1 VAATHGTRT
10 LAHKRECVAVAATH
24 GNRTLAHGTRTLAGL
39 TAGQADVL
47 LKLQHFTKMHDW
59 RSVTKLERKG
69 NAVADAVRITMPSNA
84 AFVYCILGNAYY
96 QAGRFDKAIEYH
108 TQDLAIAKELGWRLE
123 QARAYG
129 NLGGVYE
136 AQGDFGKAI
145 ECQTQDLEIAK
156 ELGNLK
162 DEGKAYGNLG
172 VTNQGLGDFGK
183 AIEYH
188 TQHLAI
194 ANQVGD
200 QGGEC
205 RANLN
210 LGICHIHIC
219 EYAKSVGYFN
229 AQHTLAAKVDELS
242 VDLDSEGW
250 GNGYNTL
257 KLAGLAGPGAL
268 GMGVALRL
276 QIRSDLQRPAAGT
289 SQAPGPHSHVDES
302 GVEESDIK
310 LVMDQTQVIR
320 GEAIKAL
327 EANNNDLVDAI
338 LTLSGDSRDSSASAC
353 LEDRV
358 YEAEQ
363 WLELA
368 LKYRQDFARL
378 HLAYLAFDSGDED
391 AALAHLKAHLSWFV
405 QEGHGECAGCGQTR
419 SEDTPMLKCGHCRV
433 AGFCNAY
440 CQQMAS
446 KKAALGGNWF
456 AGRHKDIC
464 ELLRKWRQDLKD
476 GVEPGSCTVDLLAF
490 LQR

>member
-1 VAATHGTRT
+1 
-10 LAHKRECVAVAATH
+10 
-24 GNRTLAHGTRTLAGL
+24 
-39 TAGQADVL
+39 
-47 LKLQHFTKMHDW
+47 
-59 RSVTKLERKG
+59 
-69 NAVADAVRITMPSNA
+69 
-84 AFVYCILGNAYY
+84 
-96 QAGRFDKAIEYH
+96 
-108 TQDLAIAKELGWRLE
+108 
-123 QARAYG
+123 
-129 NLGGVYE
+129 
-136 AQGDFGKAI
+136 
-145 ECQTQDLEIAK
+145 
-156 ELGNLK
+156 
-162 DEGKAYGNLG
+162 
-172 VTNQGLGDFGK
+172 
-183 AIEYH
+183 
-188 TQHLAI
+188 
-194 ANQVGD
+194 
-200 QGGEC
+200 
-205 RANLN
+205 
-210 LGICHIHIC
+210 
-219 EYAKSVGYFN
+219 
-229 AQHTLAAKVDELS
+229 
-242 VDLDSEGW
+242 
-250 GNGYNTL
+250 
-257 KLAGLAGPGAL
+257 
-268 GMGVALRL
+268 
-276 QIRSDLQRPAAGT
+276 
-289 SQAPGPHSHVDES
+289 VDES

-338 LTLSGDSRDSSASAC
+338 LTLSGDSSVSSASAC